1 MPSQTSLAAC
11 RPPALALALAL
22 LSGACG
28 HFDEVASQVARAQG
42 AGASIA
48 RRNANLAYRMC
59 REESS
64 YAYFEL
70 VLGISRH
77 GLVERP
83 AVYATWYESEPAAL
97 DASGQ
102 SQTWRQYCEELSTA
116 GVIFDGAALALRE
129 YAAALEELAGGQE
142 FDAAGLE
149 KLGGSVAS
157 TANTF
162 APKTSIGSAAKTT
175 GAVAS
180 KFAEVVVKLVR
191 TRKLKKLVLRAAPQV
206 TALSNALRDYL
217 DGLEAERKLVAH
229 HRNVVLKVVDA
240 RRDPAGGFTP
250 AGHAALAF
258 DLSSQG
264 EERLSYYER
273 ELARDRALLLELAHA
288 HAALA
293 AAALSS
299 DCERSARAD
308 AAQLLRS
315 VRHWEDDRS
324 KEH

>member
-142 FDAAGLE
+142 FDAAGL
-149 KLGGSVAS
+149 
-157 TANTF
+157 
-162 APKTSIGSAAKTT
+162 
-175 GAVAS
+175 AVAC